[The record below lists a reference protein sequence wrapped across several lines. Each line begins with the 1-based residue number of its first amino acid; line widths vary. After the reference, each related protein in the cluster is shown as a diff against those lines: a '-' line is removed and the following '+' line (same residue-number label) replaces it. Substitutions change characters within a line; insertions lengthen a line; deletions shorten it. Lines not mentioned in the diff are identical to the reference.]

1 MFTIAIWFSFFFI
14 FSGHLEKYLEFMD
27 KSFEF
32 EEEIKQVNYMCE
44 LEFEGSQLYKS
55 IQILRI
61 GARYLDSDG
70 SCMIR
75 LEDDGPSETQSPHLV
90 AVRIDT

>member
-1 MFTIAIWFSFFFI
+1 M
-14 FSGHLEKYLEFMD
+14 Y
-27 KSFEF
+27 
-32 EEEIKQVNYMCE
+32 E

-55 IQILRI
+55 INILRI
-61 GARYLDSDG
+61 GAQYLDSDG

-75 LEDDGPSETQSPHLV
+75 LEDDGPSKTQNPHLV